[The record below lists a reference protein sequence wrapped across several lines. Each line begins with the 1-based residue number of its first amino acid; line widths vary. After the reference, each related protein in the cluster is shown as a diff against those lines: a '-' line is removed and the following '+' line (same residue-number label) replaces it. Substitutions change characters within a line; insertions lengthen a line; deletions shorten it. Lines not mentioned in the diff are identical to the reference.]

1 MAENAFI
8 KHFNDNDIYDFLLEK
23 GYITDADVDAA
34 GNNGGKYSSED
45 QDAANARIFEGIMKF
60 KEKNSP
66 ADDPDEEIEAF
77 VSSFPKLQ
85 KFTPNKEDWQ
95 SYNNDQMAELAKTMK
110 FNWKNKDDRSKMM
123 KELMEEQI
131 VKDKQKSYQEYKKEH
146 PIAAFINENI
156 LAPNA
161 STRLSRGED
170 ITNKDVALDIANV
183 GTYLVPGAGIAKTG
197 LGKAGLFA
205 LDAAAQGA
213 VGAASDINQGNELG
227 LHNVTMPLIGAG
239 AGAVTDL
246 VPRMGKLAVD
256 VATGG
261 FGGRVGKP
269 IGDVAEGWITKIFGD
284 EVETAKAALAK
295 QAKVAENTPRV
306 AKNASKREINDLMDK
321 NINLTPNAQARTDAK
336 WKDIYA
342 NDIDKWKKDL
352 EYMKKTP
359 EGIERYNRLMSD
371 PNFAKVMQQKKLS
384 TPKQVGV
391 DMARGTSRQTG
402 KGIMIAQTNK
412 ERKANAKPSIEQV
425 FASPEMAEYIRLKR
439 RGFSPQIPDKF
450 KEYKQQVDAII
461 NDPNLNLR

>member
-1 MAENAFI
+1 MNEFA
-8 KHFNDNDIYDFLLEK
+8 KHFEQNRAIYGKMVENGLISKDDIK
-23 GYITDADVDAA
+23 AA
-34 GNNGGKYSSED
+34 GNLGGKYSDED
-45 QDAANARIFEGIMKF
+45 QQNATDRIRNAAKNLH
-60 KEKNSP
+60 EKN
-66 ADDPDEEIEAF
+66 PDHQM
-77 VSSFPKLQ
+77 VSSFYTSFPAA

-170 ITNKDVALDIANV
+170 ITNKDVALDLANV
-183 GTYLVPGAGIAKTG
+183 GTYLTPGAGFAKTG
-197 LGKAGLFA
+197 LGRAGLFA

-227 LHNVTMPLIGAG
+227 MHNITMPMIAAG
-239 AGAVTDL
+239 AGGSSVL
-246 VPRMGKLAVD
+246 LPRMAKGTVD
-256 VATGG
+256 FVTNN
-261 FGGRVGKP
+261 FGGRIGKP
-269 IGDVAEGWITKIFGD
+269 IGDVAEGWITKVFGD

-295 QAKVAENTPRV
+295 EAKTAQKTPTMR
-306 AKNASKREINDLMDK
+306 KNASKESQRAFQSQGIEFK
-321 NINLTPNAQARTDAK
+321 PNAEAKKLAKDKDYYARNPEK
-336 WKDIYA
+336 WQEKVSTGK
-342 NDIDKWKKDL
+342 IDDPNKFL
-352 EYMKKTP
+352 
-359 EGIERYNRLMSD
+359 SD

-384 TPKQVGV
+384 TPKQVGL
-391 DMARGTSRQTG
+391 DIAHGTSRPAG
-402 KGIMIAQTNK
+402 KGVMITYANK
-412 ERKANAKPSIEQV
+412 DRKANAKPSIEQV

-439 RGFSPQIPDKF
+439 RGYSPQIPDKF
-450 KEYKQQVDAII
+450 KEYKDQVDSII

>member
-1 MAENAFI
+1 MNEFA
-8 KHFNDNDIYDFLLEK
+8 KHFEQNRAIYGKMVENGLISKDDIK
-23 GYITDADVDAA
+23 MA
-34 GNNGGKYSSED
+34 GNLGGKYSDED
-45 QDAANARIFEGIMKF
+45 QQNATDRIRNAAKNLH
-60 KEKNSP
+60 EKN
-66 ADDPDEEIEAF
+66 PDHQM
-77 VSSFPKLQ
+77 VSSFYTSFPST

-156 LAPNA
+156 IAPNA

-170 ITNKDVALDIANV
+170 ITNKDVALDLANV

-197 LGKAGLFA
+197 LGKAGMFA

-213 VGAASDINQGNELG
+213 VGAASDVNQGNELG

-295 QAKVAENTPRV
+295 EAKAAKTAPTMR
-306 AKNASKREINDLMDK
+306 KNASKESQHAFQSQGIEFK
-321 NINLTPNAQARTDAK
+321 PNAEAKKLAKDKDFYAR
-336 WKDIYA
+336 
-342 NDIDKWKKDL
+342 NPDKWQEKVNTGKIDDPNKYL
-352 EYMKKTP
+352 
-359 EGIERYNRLMSD
+359 SD

-384 TPKQVGV
+384 TPKQIGV

-402 KGIMIAQTNK
+402 KGIMIAQSNK
-412 ERKANAKPSIEQV
+412 ARKESAKPSIEQV

>member
-1 MAENAFI
+1 MNEFA
-8 KHFNDNDIYDFLLEK
+8 KHFEQNRAIYGKMVENGLISKDDIK
-23 GYITDADVDAA
+23 MA
-34 GNNGGKYSSED
+34 GNLGGKYSDED
-45 QDAANARIFEGIMKF
+45 QQNATDRIRNAAKNLH
-60 KEKNSP
+60 EKN
-66 ADDPDEEIEAF
+66 PDHQM
-77 VSSFPKLQ
+77 VSSFYTSFPST

-110 FNWKNKDDRSKMM
+110 FNWKNKDDRAKMM
-123 KELMEEQI
+123 KELMNEQI

-170 ITNKDVALDIANV
+170 ITNKDVALDLANV

-197 LGKAGLFA
+197 LGKAGMFA

-284 EVETAKAALAK
+284 EVDAAKTALAKEAKAAQK
-295 QAKVAENTPRV
+295 TPTMR
-306 AKNASKREINDLMDK
+306 KNASKESQHAFQSQGIEFK
-321 NINLTPNAQARTDAK
+321 PNAEAK
-336 WKDIYA
+336 KLAKDKDFYA
-342 NDIDKWKKDL
+342 KNPEKWQEKVNTGKIDDPNKYL
-352 EYMKKTP
+352 
-359 EGIERYNRLMSD
+359 SD

-384 TPKQVGV
+384 TPKQVGK
-391 DMARGTSRQTG
+391 DIARGTSRQTG

-439 RGFSPQIPDKF
+439 RGYSPQIPDKF